1 MRVRPDFR
9 LIEVRASREVRW
21 NRLQSR
27 ARAGDPTDWGTFVAQ
42 EDAELVAA
50 DDSGQAL
57 DATAELADIVIIND
71 GDAEEL
77 REALELLLRPAES

>member
-1 MRVRPDFR
+1 M
-9 LIEVRASREVRW
+9 
-21 NRLQSR
+21 
-27 ARAGDPTDWGTFVAQ
+27 
-42 EDAELVAA
+42 AA